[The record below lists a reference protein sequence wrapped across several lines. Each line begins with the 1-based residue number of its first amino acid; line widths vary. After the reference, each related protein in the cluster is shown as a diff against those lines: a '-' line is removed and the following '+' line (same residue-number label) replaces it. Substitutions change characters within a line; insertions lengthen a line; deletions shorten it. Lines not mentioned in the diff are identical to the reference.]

1 MRSSLGNEDSSFLSK
16 SLAYNSEMHSW
27 EIKMA
32 LTTVQKQCRA
42 HPEPRLYEQL
52 PQGLAYKGGF
62 KSALRSEFR
71 DAGPFPCVLTASK
84 PQELYMVLQW
94 LVAFLG
100 LKSLK
105 QLENIPAAEEQNLA
119 VHVEKEEKM
128 LRVFRMMSLSKS
140 LHRS

>member
-1 MRSSLGNEDSSFLSK
+1 
-16 SLAYNSEMHSW
+16 
-27 EIKMA
+27 
-32 LTTVQKQCRA
+32 
-42 HPEPRLYEQL
+42 
-52 PQGLAYKGGF
+52 
-62 KSALRSEFR
+62 
-71 DAGPFPCVLTASK
+71 
-84 PQELYMVLQW
+84 MVLQW

-105 QLENIPAAEEQNLA
+105 QLENIPAAEQNLA

>member
-1 MRSSLGNEDSSFLSK
+1 
-16 SLAYNSEMHSW
+16 
-27 EIKMA
+27 
-32 LTTVQKQCRA
+32 
-42 HPEPRLYEQL
+42 
-52 PQGLAYKGGF
+52 
-62 KSALRSEFR
+62 
-71 DAGPFPCVLTASK
+71 
-84 PQELYMVLQW
+84 MVLQW